1 MNKNYRSFVKKV
13 MTGIFGPRSKA
24 QQHLVIARN
33 MMGLKMETKN
43 QVVVNQKMAN
53 PEVENQVV
61 KNQVVENREAENLGM
76 ANQEMVNQK
85 MENRTSQKDQIIL
98 QPNQRFRR
106 SQLIVNVQCCHWNKD
121 KLKLVFNTNML
132 KMMVSSTHWVDIVNW
147 TNCQFYQPNYLY
159 FKMGNILPIF
169 SVQENLSWPSGR
181 IWMEM
186 KSLQPH
192 ANAIKRADDASGKMK
207 WTKKANVPNGIAEI
221 LTENRSKP
229 VWLVTTH
236 FKIFLV
242 HTLLYW

>member
-1 MNKNYRSFVKKV
+1 MNKNSRSFVKKV
-13 MTGIFGPRSKA
+13 MTEIFGPRSKA

-106 SQLIVNVQCCHWNKD
+106 SQLIVNVQCCH
-121 KLKLVFNTNML
+121 
-132 KMMVSSTHWVDIVNW
+132 
-147 TNCQFYQPNYLY
+147 
-159 FKMGNILPIF
+159 
-169 SVQENLSWPSGR
+169 
-181 IWMEM
+181 
-186 KSLQPH
+186 
-192 ANAIKRADDASGKMK
+192 
-207 WTKKANVPNGIAEI
+207 
-221 LTENRSKP
+221 
-229 VWLVTTH
+229 
-236 FKIFLV
+236 
-242 HTLLYW
+242 